1 MRSALLSAR
10 LRGGAILLAVCAL
23 SACSS
28 FEALNDLN
36 KVDYK
41 GASKAPSLEVP
52 PDLVRPGV
60 SDRYTAFDRP
70 ADRTLSGFQASRA
83 GPGVD
88 RGVMPTVTGARLEK
102 EGSGRVLL
110 VVDLPI
116 DKAWPIVKRFWQNN
130 GFSFTVDRSD
140 IGILETEWAEN
151 RARIPQD
158 FLRRTIGR
166 IVDGLYSSGERD
178 KYRTRL
184 DARGNATEILI
195 SHRGMQEVLID
206 RDSIRTQWQ
215 PRPSEPELEIE
226 FTRRLLLQ
234 FGDSASQADEKIAQ
248 AANPRGPM
256 GSRASGQD
264 GTALASQARL
274 RRDADGAS
282 LELAMNFDRAWRQ
295 VGLALERGGFTVED
309 RDRSQGIFYVRYID
323 PGLDREAPQRGVLAG
338 LTSMFRSASGQAPK
352 QYRMQLSAKDQ
363 SASVDIFDPK
373 GQRLKG
379 DEARLVA
386 ESMLKLL
393 QEQLR

>member
-1 MRSALLSAR
+1 MFLKRKLPAGFLLLS
-10 LRGGAILLAVCAL
+10 LIAL
-23 SACSS
+23 SACTSLDGLS
-28 FEALNDLN
+28 EFN

-41 GASKAPSLEVP
+41 GASKGPSLEVP
-52 PDLVRPGV
+52 PDLIRPAG
-60 SDRYTAFDRP
+60 SDRYAAFDRP
-70 ADRTLSGFQASRA
+70 ADRTLSGFQAARS
-83 GPGVD
+83 GPSAD
-88 RGVMPTVTGARLEK
+88 RGVLPAVTGARIEK
-102 EGSGRVLL
+102 EGGGRLIL

-166 IVDGLYSSGERD
+166 VVDGLYSSGERD

>member
-1 MRSALLSAR
+1 M
-10 LRGGAILLAVCAL
+10 
-23 SACSS
+23 
-28 FEALNDLN
+28 
-36 KVDYK
+36 
-41 GASKAPSLEVP
+41 
-52 PDLVRPGV
+52 
-60 SDRYTAFDRP
+60 
-70 ADRTLSGFQASRA
+70 
-83 GPGVD
+83 
-88 RGVMPTVTGARLEK
+88 
-102 EGSGRVLL
+102 LL

-166 IVDGLYSSGERD
+166 VVDGLYSSGERD

>member
-1 MRSALLSAR
+1 MSAR

-166 IVDGLYSSGERD
+166 VVDGLYSSGERD

-248 AANPRGPM
+248 AANPRGP
-256 GSRASGQD
+256 
-264 GTALASQARL
+264 
-274 RRDADGAS
+274 
-282 LELAMNFDRAWRQ
+282 
-295 VGLALERGGFTVED
+295 
-309 RDRSQGIFYVRYID
+309 
-323 PGLDREAPQRGVLAG
+323 
-338 LTSMFRSASGQAPK
+338 
-352 QYRMQLSAKDQ
+352 
-363 SASVDIFDPK
+363 
-373 GQRLKG
+373 
-379 DEARLVA
+379 
-386 ESMLKLL
+386 
-393 QEQLR
+393 